1 MIIELA
7 VIICYTKAKPALMPL
22 SPAHTTDR
30 ELLEAVGAGNEA
42 AFKILFDTY
51 RNKLFYYIA
60 RFIKSDVIAEEL
72 VMDVFM
78 KIWIG
83 RELVTRIDDIDS
95 FLFRVA
101 HNKSIDFLRSAA
113 KDEQLKTLLWNE
125 IALNSRESADSVVM
139 VREFEEKLREAVS
152 LLSPQRKKVYALS
165 REQNLTHD
173 EIAVSLNISKSTV
186 NNHIVEAQRF
196 IRTYLVNSMD
206 LAIVILL
213 ISKA

>member
-1 MIIELA
+1 
-7 VIICYTKAKPALMPL
+7 MPL
-22 SPAHTTDR
+22 SPAYTTDQ
-30 ELLEAVGAGNEA
+30 ELLEAVANGNEA
-42 AFKILFDTY
+42 AFRILFDTY
-51 RNKLFYYIA
+51 RNKLFYYIV
-60 RFIKSDVIAEEL
+60 RFIKSDMIAEEL

-83 RELVTRIDDIDS
+83 KELVARIDDIDS

-113 KDEQLKTLLWNE
+113 KDEKLKNLLWHE
-125 IALNSRESADSVVM
+125 IALNSKEEADSIVM
-139 VREFEEKLREAVS
+139 MREFEEKLREAVS

-173 EIAVSLNISKSTV
+173 EIAVSLNLSKSTV

-196 IRTYLVNSMD
+196 IRTYLANKMD

-213 ISKA
+213 ISEA